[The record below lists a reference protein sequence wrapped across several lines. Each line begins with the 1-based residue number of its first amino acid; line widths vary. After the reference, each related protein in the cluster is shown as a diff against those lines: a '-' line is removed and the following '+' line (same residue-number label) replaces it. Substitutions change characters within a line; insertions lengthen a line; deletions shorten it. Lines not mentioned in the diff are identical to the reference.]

1 MKWRFVRVEKIWAF
15 NTGLRLRKTRKIPV
29 YLKVIGTFALE
40 IFWIERIMRRV
51 PCIFCELRGH
61 RIYTASFYFAER
73 GALLYVCGM
82 SWVSSL
88 SVLREYVYV
97 LPRVVDMYTNTG
109 EWEGEGVCIS
119 RHFLLMHSPRYA
131 CIFISRHKRIY
142 WLRSLIRIS
151 TLCHVCDK
159 PAKKKYNLSLV

>member
-1 MKWRFVRVEKIWAF
+1 MKWRFAHVEKIWAF
-15 NTGLRLRKTRKIPV
+15 NTGLWLCKIRKIPV
-29 YLKVIGTFALE
+29 YLKIIGTFALK
-40 IFWIERIMRRV
+40 IFWIEHIMRRI

-61 RIYTASFYFAER
+61 RIYGIILFCRAWRFT
-73 GALLYVCGM
+73 VCGL

-88 SVLREYVYV
+88 SVLREYV

-142 WLRSLIRIS
+142 WLRFLIRIS
-151 TLCHVCDK
+151 TLCHI
-159 PAKKKYNLSLV
+159 PAINPR